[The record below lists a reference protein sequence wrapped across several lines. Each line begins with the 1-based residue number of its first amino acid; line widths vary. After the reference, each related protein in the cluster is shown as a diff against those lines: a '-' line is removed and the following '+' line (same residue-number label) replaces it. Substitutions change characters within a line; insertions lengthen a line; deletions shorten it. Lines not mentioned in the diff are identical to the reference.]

1 MGIEEID
8 AAFGS
13 VPHAIIGAV
22 AANRFMPA
30 RQTMDIDF
38 AIAQRDVAVA
48 SETLLAAGWHMQHDL
63 VVRPPLAGVAWQ
75 SADDQPIDVII
86 VPGRWGE
93 ALVDSAMTN
102 RADGLPMASLPH
114 LVILKMIAGRTT
126 DAGDVAR
133 MLGHQDALT
142 LEAVRTVARRVLQEP
157 ELADLDQLIE
167 LGRLEYL
174 GPHMEGPVGVQ
185 DTPDSSRGRNRG
197 PRAPEALGADL
208 VVLRPRWASYL
219 RVDGP
224 RR

>member
-1 MGIEEID
+1 MGIEEFD

-22 AANRFMPA
+22 AANRFMPP

-38 AIAQRDVAVA
+38 AIAQRDVDVA
-48 SETLLAAGWHMQHDL
+48 SETLRAAGWHSQHDR

-75 SADDQPIDVII
+75 SADDRPVDVII

-93 ALVDSAMTN
+93 ALVDSAMAN

-126 DAGDVAR
+126 DAGDIAR
-133 MLGHQDALT
+133 MLGHQDAIT
-142 LEAVRTVARRVLQEP
+142 IEAVRTVARRVLQEP

-167 LGRLEYL
+167 LGRLEY
-174 GPHMEGPVGVQ
+174 GPPPMEGPAGIR
-185 DTPDSSRGRNRG
+185 DASDSRGRNSW
-197 PRAPEALGADL
+197 PRAPGGLK
-208 VVLRPRWASYL
+208 R
-219 RVDGP
+219 
-224 RR
+224 